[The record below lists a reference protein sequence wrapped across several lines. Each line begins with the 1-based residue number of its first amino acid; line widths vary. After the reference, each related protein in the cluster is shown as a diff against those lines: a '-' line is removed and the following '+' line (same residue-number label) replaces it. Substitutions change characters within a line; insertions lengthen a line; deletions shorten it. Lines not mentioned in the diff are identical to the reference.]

1 MPFFRGSSSTG
12 GGAADDD
19 VRGAWPT
26 SIGVPEMLELHRYC
40 LLVSSG
46 CRLPRNWKIDA
57 DGHATPGPGATEEE
71 LRNHSGGRHNI
82 EGRKRFWCGNDYWEV
97 MAAFRLAA
105 AGETPDLTGRSGRLR
120 APPPPHDR
128 HRHGG
133 GHGVHP
139 APAPAPAAAP
149 SPPGIDL
156 PPEQFILREDGDP
169 DDTPGYHVAVRASEA
184 AAAAA
189 EAMEAAEITAAIQ
202 AAEAAQQAAMAAPE
216 WQQVLPEWQQE
227 WEQAPAEWQQAP
239 AEEEDSDDDPV
250 DWDDLANR
258 SSSDDDGG
266 DGPAVIDLV
275 DSDNK

>member
-1 MPFFRGSSSTG
+1 MSFFRGSSSTG
-12 GGAADDD
+12 GGGADDD
-19 VRGAWPT
+19 VPRAWPT
-26 SIGVPEMLELHRYC
+26 SIGVPETLELHRYC
-40 LLVSSG
+40 LPVPPG
-46 CRLPRNWKIDA
+46 CRLPRNWKIDE
-57 DGHATPGPGATEEE
+57 DGYATPGPDATEEE
-71 LRNHSGGRHNI
+71 LCNHSGSRHNI
-82 EGRKRFWCGNDYWEV
+82 EGRKRFWCGKDYWEV

-128 HRHGG
+128 HRRGS

-139 APAPAPAAAP
+139 APAPAPAAPP

-156 PPEQFILREDGDP
+156 PPEQVILREDGDP

-189 EAMEAAEITAAIQ
+189 EAMEAAEIAAAIQ
-202 AAEAAQQAAMAAPE
+202 AAEAAQQAAMAA
-216 WQQVLPEWQQE
+216 PEWQQE

-239 AEEEDSDDDPV
+239 AEEEDSNDDPV

-275 DSDNK
+275 VSDNE

>member
-1 MPFFRGSSSTG
+1 MLFFRGSSSTG
-12 GGAADDD
+12 GGATDDD
-19 VRGAWPT
+19 VPGAWPT
-26 SIGVPEMLELHRYC
+26 SIGVPETLELHRYC
-40 LLVSSG
+40 LLVPPG

-57 DGHATPGPGATEEE
+57 DGYATPGPGAMEEE
-71 LRNHSGGRHNI
+71 LRNHSGGWHNI
-82 EGRKRFWCGNDYWEV
+82 KGRKRFWCGKDYWEV
-97 MAAFRLAA
+97 MASFRLAT

-128 HRHGG
+128 HRRGG
-133 GHGVHP
+133 GHGVHQ
-139 APAPAPAAAP
+139 APAPAPVSAP

-156 PPEQFILREDGDP
+156 PPEQVILREDGDP

-189 EAMEAAEITAAIQ
+189 EAMEAAEIAAAIQ

-216 WQQVLPEWQQE
+216 WQQE
-227 WEQAPAEWQQAP
+227 WEQAPAEWQQVP

-275 DSDNK
+275 DSDNE